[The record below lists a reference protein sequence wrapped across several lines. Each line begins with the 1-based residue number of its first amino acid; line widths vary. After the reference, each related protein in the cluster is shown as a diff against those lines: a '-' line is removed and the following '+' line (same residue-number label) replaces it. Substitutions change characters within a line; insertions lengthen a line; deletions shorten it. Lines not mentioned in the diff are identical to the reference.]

1 MWLEISRKCYGG
13 SCDGR
18 ILFLSSNRITECEI
32 FSILSNV
39 DFTVD
44 NNHLIFFD
52 KIHLLQVNGT
62 GTGTANSFSCSDIA
76 SIH

>member
-1 MWLEISRKCYGG
+1 MWLEFSRKCYGG

-18 ILFLSSNRITECEI
+18 ILFFSSNRITECEI

-44 NNHLIFFD
+44 NNNSFFD